1 MKKPGVHYLIMQKRP
16 ITLLSFTVLWLILS
30 LVPISCYAQ
39 NYEYSY
45 NLGRNGDSV
54 ILNLSITPS
63 LYEYYQE
70 KPHISTPDRF
80 ASFVTPYALAQVAE
94 DIRSIFNA
102 PEDYANG
109 VLMLV
114 HQIPYQIVNESKY
127 PVETLIE
134 NRGDC
139 DLFSYIAASLI
150 KAQSLE
156 VVLFYYQQESH
167 MNIGVS
173 LSTPPDDARTAIS
186 YVDHDGTRYYMAEC
200 TGGNPENGWRVG
212 ECPPELQGAQV
223 TVIELDNSEQT
234 APGQVYSSFDSLV
247 PSSITLSSTPK
258 FIIEGSSVTLQ
269 GQVTIPNPSGSVTL
283 FLATQDD
290 WSVIDTTS
298 ISPEGIFTFSW
309 SPMIWGQTLMRASWA
324 GDALYAGAESAIIS
338 VFVIPKIV
346 ILAGIGII
354 VLVALYA
361 IVALKTRNRHDTAL
375 ESYSYM

>member
-1 MKKPGVHYLIMQKRP
+1 MKKLGVHYLIMQKRS
-16 ITLLSFTVLWLILS
+16 ITLLTCTVLWLILS
-30 LVPISCYAQ
+30 LVPVSCYAQ
-39 NYEYSY
+39 NYELSY
-45 NLGRNGDSV
+45 NLGRNGDTV
-54 ILNLSITPS
+54 TLNLSITPS

-80 ASFVTPYALAQVAE
+80 ATFVTPYALAQVAM

-102 PEDYANG
+102 TEDYVNS
-109 VLMLV
+109 VLTLV

-134 NRGDC
+134 NKGDC
-139 DLFSYIAASLI
+139 DLFSYTAASLI
-150 KAQSLE
+150 KAQSLD
-156 VVLFYYQQESH
+156 VVLLYYQQESH

-173 LSTPPDDARTAIS
+173 LSAPPEDARTAIS

-212 ECPPELQGAQV
+212 ECPPELQEAQV
-223 TVIELDNSEQT
+223 TVIELDNVEQT

-247 PSSITLSSTPK
+247 PSSITLSTATK
-258 FIIEGSSVTLQ
+258 IIIEGTSLTLR
-269 GQVTIPNPSGSVTL
+269 GQVTIPNPTGTVTL
-283 FLATQDD
+283 FLAAQDD
-290 WSVIDTTS
+290 WSLIDTANLA
-298 ISPEGIFTFSW
+298 PDGNFEFSW
-309 SPMIWGQTLMRASWA
+309 SPMVWGQTLMRASWA
-324 GDALYAGAESAIIS
+324 GDALYAGAESGIIS

-346 ILAGIGII
+346 VYAGMGVI

-361 IVALKTRNRHDTAL
+361 IVAIKTRNSHDSPL

>member
-1 MKKPGVHYLIMQKRP
+1 MKKPGVHYLIMQKHS
-16 ITLLSFTVLWLILS
+16 ITLLSFTVLWVILS
-30 LVPISCYAQ
+30 IVPISCYAQ
-39 NYEYSY
+39 NYECSY
-45 NLGRNGDSV
+45 NLGRNGDAV
-54 ILNLSITPS
+54 TLNLSITPS

-80 ASFVTPYALAQVAE
+80 ATFVTPYALAQVAE

-102 PEDYANG
+102 PEDYVNG

-114 HQIPYQIVNESKY
+114 HQIPYQIINESEY

-139 DLFSYIAASLI
+139 DLFSYITASLI
-150 KAQSLE
+150 KAQSLD

-173 LSTPPDDARTAIS
+173 LSTPPDDARTTIS
-186 YVDHDGTRYYMAEC
+186 YVDHDGSRYYMAEC

-212 ECPPELQGAQV
+212 ECPPELQEAQV

-234 APGQVYSSFDSLV
+234 APGQVYSSFGSLV
-247 PSSITLSSTPK
+247 PSSITLSTATR
-258 FIIEGSSVTLQ
+258 FIIEGSSVTLR
-269 GQVTIPNPSGSVTL
+269 GQVTIPNTTGTVTL
-283 FLATQDD
+283 FLAAQDD
-290 WSVIDTTS
+290 WSMIDTASLASDGT
-298 ISPEGIFTFSW
+298 FMFSW
-309 SPMIWGQTLMRASWA
+309 SPMIWGQTSMRASWA

-346 ILAGIGII
+346 ILAGIGIT

-361 IVALKTRNRHDTAL
+361 IVALKTRNHHDTAL

>member
-1 MKKPGVHYLIMQKRP
+1 MKKLGVHYLIMQKRS
-16 ITLLSFTVLWLILS
+16 ITLLTCTVLWLILS
-30 LVPISCYAQ
+30 LVPVSCYAQ
-39 NYEYSY
+39 NYELSY
-45 NLGRNGDSV
+45 NLGRNGDTV
-54 ILNLSITPS
+54 TLNLSITPS

-80 ASFVTPYALAQVAE
+80 ATFVTPYALAQVAM

-102 PEDYANG
+102 TEDYVNS
-109 VLMLV
+109 VLTLV

-134 NRGDC
+134 NKGDC
-139 DLFSYIAASLI
+139 DLFSYTAASLI
-150 KAQSLE
+150 KAQSLD
-156 VVLFYYQQESH
+156 VVLLYYQQESH

-173 LSTPPDDARTAIS
+173 LSAPPEDARTAIS

-212 ECPPELQGAQV
+212 ECPPELQEAQV
-223 TVIELDNSEQT
+223 TVIELDNVEQT

-247 PSSITLSSTPK
+247 PSSITLSTTTK
-258 FIIEGSSVTLQ
+258 IIIEGTSLTLR
-269 GQVTIPNPSGSVTL
+269 GQVTIPNPTGTVTL
-283 FLATQDD
+283 FLAAQDD
-290 WSVIDTTS
+290 WSLIDTANLA
-298 ISPEGIFTFSW
+298 PDGNFEFSW
-309 SPMIWGQTLMRASWA
+309 SPMVWGQTLMRASWA
-324 GDALYAGAESAIIS
+324 GDALYAGAESGIIS

-346 ILAGIGII
+346 VYAGMGVI

-361 IVALKTRNRHDTAL
+361 IVAIKTRNSHDSPL

>member
-1 MKKPGVHYLIMQKRP
+1 MKKPGVHYLIMQKRS
-16 ITLLSFTVLWLILS
+16 ITLVSFTILWLIVS
-30 LVPISCYAQ
+30 IVPISCYAQ
-39 NYEYSY
+39 NYERSY
-45 NLGRNGDSV
+45 NLGRNGDTV
-54 ILNLSITPS
+54 TLNLSITPS

-80 ASFVTPYALAQVAE
+80 GSFVTPYALAQVAE
-94 DIRSIFNA
+94 DIQSIYNT
-102 PEDYANG
+102 PEDYVNG

-114 HQIPYQIVNESKY
+114 HQIPYQIVNESRY

-150 KAQSLE
+150 QAQSRD
-156 VVLFYYQQESH
+156 VVLFYYQEESH

-173 LSTPPDDARTAIS
+173 LSTPPEDARTAIS
-186 YVDHDGTRYYMAEC
+186 YIDHDGTRYYLAEC

-212 ECPPELQGAQV
+212 ECPPELQGARV

-247 PSSITLSSTPK
+247 PSSITLSTATR

-269 GQVTIPNPSGSVTL
+269 GQVLIPNPSGDVTL
-283 FLATQDD
+283 FLAVQDD
-290 WSVIDTTS
+290 WSVIDTSS
-298 ISPEGIFTFSW
+298 ISPDGTFQFSY
-309 SPMIWGQTLMRASWA
+309 SPIVWGQTLMRASWA
-324 GDALYAGAESAIIS
+324 GDGLYAGAESAIIS

-346 ILAGIGII
+346 ILAGIGVI
-354 VLVALYA
+354 VLVALYV
-361 IVALKTRNRHDTAL
+361 IVALKTRNRHDAAL
-375 ESYSYM
+375 ESYSYI

>member
-1 MKKPGVHYLIMQKRP
+1 MKKLEVHYLIMQKRP
-16 ITLLSFTVLWLILS
+16 IALLTFTILWLILS
-30 LVPISCYAQ
+30 MLPVSCYAQ
-39 NYEYSY
+39 NFERSY
-45 NLGRNGDSV
+45 NLGRNGDTV
-54 ILNLSITPS
+54 TLNLSITTS

-80 ASFVTPYALAQVAE
+80 ATFVTPYALAQVAM

-102 PEDYANG
+102 TEDYANS
-109 VLMLV
+109 VLTLV

-134 NRGDC
+134 NKGDC
-139 DLFSYIAASLI
+139 DLFSYLAASLI
-150 KAQSLE
+150 KAQSLD

-173 LSTPPDDARTAIS
+173 LSAPPEDARTAIS

-223 TVIELDNSEQT
+223 TVIELDNIEQT

-247 PSSITLSSTPK
+247 PSSITLSTPTK
-258 FIIEGSSVTLQ
+258 FIIEGASLTLR
-269 GQVTIPNPSGSVTL
+269 GQVTSPNPTGTVTL

-290 WSVIDTTS
+290 WSLIDTANLA
-298 ISPEGIFTFSW
+298 PDGNFEFSW
-309 SPMIWGQTLMRASWA
+309 SPMIWGQTLIQASWA
-324 GDALYAGAESAIIS
+324 GDALYAGAESGIIS
-338 VFVIPKIV
+338 VFVIPQIV
-346 ILAGIGII
+346 VYAGIGVI

-361 IVALKTRNRHDTAL
+361 IVAIKTRNSHDPPL
-375 ESYSYM
+375 ESYSYV

>member
-1 MKKPGVHYLIMQKRP
+1 MKTLGVHYLIMQKRP
-16 ITLLSFTVLWLILS
+16 IVLLTFTVLWLILS
-30 LVPISCYAQ
+30 ALPVFCYAQ
-39 NYEYSY
+39 NFECSY
-45 NLGRNGDSV
+45 NLGRNGDTV
-54 ILNLSITPS
+54 TLNLSITSS
-63 LYEYYQE
+63 LYEYYQG

-102 PEDYANG
+102 TEDYVNS

-150 KAQSLE
+150 KAQSLD

-173 LSTPPDDARTAIS
+173 LSTPPEDARSAIS
-186 YVDHDGTRYYMAEC
+186 YIDHNGARYYMAEC

-223 TVIELDNSEQT
+223 TVIELNNAEQT

-247 PSSITLSSTPK
+247 PSSIIFSTATK
-258 FIIEGSSVTLQ
+258 FIIESTSLTLR
-269 GQVTIPNPSGSVTL
+269 GQVTIPNPTGTVTL
-283 FLATQDD
+283 FLAAQDD
-290 WSVIDTTS
+290 WSLIDTTDLAHDGTF
-298 ISPEGIFTFSW
+298 EFSW
-309 SPMIWGQTLMRASWA
+309 SPAMWGQTLMRASWA
-324 GDALYAGAESAIIS
+324 GDGLYAGAESTIIS

-346 ILAGIGII
+346 VLAGIGVI
-354 VLVALYA
+354 VLVAIYA
-361 IVALKTRNRHDTAL
+361 IVALKTRNRHDPML
-375 ESYSYM
+375 DSYSYM